1 MSLHEIKVTNF
12 IYLLEHRPDLFSD
25 DDRYEISQRIN
36 SVNDDIKEISNAIVN
51 WCANHPEAKDALKAI
66 NDTLERAPGTS
77 KTNSN
82 IPKYQLDK
90 RTLLNAIQQSSA
102 TVNNDE
108 KTDNND
114 DKSSSKS

>member
-1 MSLHEIKVTNF
+1 MSPPQVEHQQVDIALAE
-12 IYLLEHRPDLFSD
+12 LENN
-25 DDRYEISQRIN
+25 ITQ
-36 SVNDDIKEISNAIVN
+36 
-51 WCANHPEAKDALKAI
+51 
-66 NDTLERAPGTS
+66 RAPGS
-77 KTNSN
+77 IKANSN